1 MLTVFLRAVR
11 HGLLCSMRQP
21 AELAAPL
28 AFFVMVASLFPLGI
42 GADGALLLRIA
53 PGAVWICAL
62 LAALLGLHRLFEP
75 DRADGTLEQL
85 LLAPGP
91 TTLLVAGRIAA
102 HWLTSGVP
110 LALASPIVA
119 LQYGMEPAVLAIL
132 VAGLL
137 PGTAVFSLVGAVGA
151 ALTLGSRGGSVLT
164 ALILVPLYMPVL
176 ILGSG
181 AVAAALTGTDPAA
194 HLMLLGALSCAAL
207 ALAPWATT
215 AALRI
220 AVE

>member
-1 MLTVFLRAVR
+1 MLTPFVCAVR
-11 HGLLCSMRQP
+11 HGLLCSLRQP
-21 AELAAPL
+21 ADLAAPL

-42 GADGALLLRIA
+42 GPDRALLLRIA
-53 PGAVWICAL
+53 PGIVWVCAL

-91 TTLLVAGRIAA
+91 TALMVAGRIAA
-102 HWLTSGVP
+102 HWLASGVP
-110 LALASPIVA
+110 LALVAPIVA
-119 LQYGMEPAVLAIL
+119 LQYGMERAALAVL
-132 VAGLL
+132 VGGLL
-137 PGTAVFSLVGAVGA
+137 LGTAVFSLVGSVGA

-164 ALILVPLYMPVL
+164 ALILVPLYIPVL
-176 ILGSG
+176 ILGTGALAAVLSG
-181 AVAAALTGTDPAA
+181 TGPAA
-194 HLMLLGALSCAAL
+194 HLMLLGALCSAAL